1 MIPIKLTGKVALVTG
16 SSQGL
21 GEVTAR
27 ILHQAGASVVIN
39 YYPDDAGQGKVQ
51 AQKIVDDLNAADPTA
66 GMADTTENQTRR
78 AIALGA
84 DVTDFPA
91 VEAMVQKIVS
101 ELGGLDIVINNAG
114 ILRDRTLA
122 KLSVDD
128 WNAVIA
134 TNLSGVFHVCKAA
147 AAVLRNDG
155 RVVNMGSIAGTMGF
169 FGQSNYAAA
178 KSGVAGMGRVLSREL
193 ARKNITVN
201 TVAPGVVLTD
211 MGKSIPEEVRTEML
225 KQIPLNRFGEPS
237 DISNAIL
244 FLCSDLASY
253 ITGQTLHVSG
263 GWYV

>member
-1 MIPIKLTGKVALVTG
+1 MIAINLTGKVALVTG

-21 GEVTAR
+21 GAFTAR
-27 ILHQAGASVVIN
+27 TLHKAGASVVIN
-39 YYPDDAGQGKVQ
+39 YYPDPQGHGQQQ
-51 AQKIVDDLNAADPTA
+51 AEIIVTELNAANPQSSPA
-66 GMADTTENQTRR
+66 R
-78 AIALGA
+78 AIAIAA
-84 DVTDFPA
+84 DVTSFES
-91 VEAMVQKIVS
+91 VEAMIQKIVS
-101 ELGGLDIVINNAG
+101 ELGGLDIVVNNAG

-122 KLSVDD
+122 KLSLDD

-134 TNLSGVFHVCKAA
+134 TNLTGVFHVCKAA
-147 AAVLRNDG
+147 AAVLRPNG
-155 RVVNMGSIAGTMGF
+155 SVVNLGSIAGTMGF

-237 DISNAIL
+237 DIANAIL

>member
-27 ILHQAGASVVIN
+27 TLHKAGASVVIN
-39 YYPDDAGQGKVQ
+39 YYPDEAGQGKAQ
-51 AQKIVDDLNAADPTA
+51 AQKIVDELNATDAAGTA
-66 GMADTTENQTRR
+66 ENKIQR

-91 VEAMVQKIVS
+91 VEEMVQNIVS

-122 KLSVDD
+122 KLSIDD

-147 AAVLRNDG
+147 AAVLRNEG
-155 RVVNMGSIAGTMGF
+155 RVVNLGSIAGTMGF

-211 MGKSIPEEVRTEML
+211 MGKSIPQEVRTEML